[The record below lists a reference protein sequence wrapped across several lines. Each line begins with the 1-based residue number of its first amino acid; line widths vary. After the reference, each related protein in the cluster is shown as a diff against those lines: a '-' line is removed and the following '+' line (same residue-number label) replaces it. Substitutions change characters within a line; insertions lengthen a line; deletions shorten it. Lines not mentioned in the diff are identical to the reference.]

1 MSEKKGSHTAL
12 IVTGISVISGMV
24 GIYVFLNDEIRGRL
38 FPDQQVAT
46 RSDIKE
52 QFQLSEERI
61 ATVVAASVADA
72 IGKAQARG
80 DEVSQDEQVQYEAA
94 LTKLL
99 TSDDPALND
108 AKFLAVSG
116 DAEAAADNI
125 VTSAGAPAEASDTV
139 PAKTRAELLRSA
151 GDILA
156 PSDAAKALA
165 AYEKALEL
173 DPDNQVLQTRI
184 QKLKAATAAK
194 NEVKAIPRASFE
206 FGGLQFEFQGCD
218 QPETPR
224 CVFSVMNPTPDPVY
238 LRLGEQW
245 GVDEFGRWT
254 EGNRKKIE
262 ANSNDNWTV
271 PSLETTQIEITFR
284 RAANIYQ
291 LLRFRFSVGGVDYKK
306 EFRDIAVRGGK
317 QVEIKTMRPVDPAH
331 PEYAYEVNGLQVHFL
346 GCSNPDAPIC
356 RFDMMN
362 TETDNVNVNVSDGII
377 AYNSQGV
384 RVTAAKSLL
393 SLEGKNESNAPQ
405 GVAFTW
411 EVSFNREAEMFQSFW
426 PQLRLDYDSYEREFR
441 NIMIGD
447 SPPAVRTPRYDQV
460 ASPDDI
466 FDVGPLKFVFLGCR
480 NPVNPTCTFDIEN
493 PSDEGVRLN
502 IDRPKATLAD
512 GSSVNANSSVL
523 EMRPSGD
530 VYFPAGLTTTYE
542 IAFRQEMAHMDA
554 LKLDMSIDYKGY
566 YPELTDITVE
576 E

>member
-1 MSEKKGSHTAL
+1 MSEKKGSKTAL
-12 IVTGISVISGMV
+12 IVTVIGLISGMI

-38 FPDQQVAT
+38 FPDQQTAT
-46 RSDIKE
+46 RGDIKE

-61 ATVVAASVADA
+61 ASVVAASVADV

-80 DEVSQDEQVQYEAA
+80 GDVSQDEQVQYEAA

-116 DAEAAADNI
+116 DVEAAAENI
-125 VTSAGAPAEASDTV
+125 VTNAGAPAEASDTV
-139 PAKTRAELLRSA
+139 PATTRSELLRSA
-151 GDILA
+151 GDILV
-156 PSDAAKALA
+156 PSDAAKALL

-224 CVFSVMNPTPDPVY
+224 CVFSVMNPTPDPIY
-238 LRLGEQW
+238 LRLDSQW
-245 GVDEFGRWT
+245 GVDEFSRWV

-262 ANSNDNWTV
+262 ANSRDSWTV
-271 PSLETTQIEITFR
+271 PSLETTQIEIGFR
-284 RAANIYQ
+284 HAVNIYQ
-291 LLRFRFSVGGVDYKK
+291 LLRFRFSVGNVDYKK
-306 EFRDIAVRGGK
+306 EFSDIAVRGGK
-317 QVEIKTMRPVDPAH
+317 QVEVKAMRPVDPAH
-331 PEYAYEVNGLQVHFL
+331 PEYAYEVNGLKVHFL

-362 TETDNVNVNVSDGII
+362 TGKDDVTVSVGDG
-377 AYNSQGV
+377 ATGYTSQGV
-384 RVTAAKSLL
+384 RVSAAKSTL
-393 SLEGKNESNAPQ
+393 SLEGDSESSAPE

-411 EVSFNREAEMFQSFW
+411 EISYNREAEMFQSFW
-426 PQLRLDYDSYEREFR
+426 PQLKLNYDLYEREFR
-441 NIMIGD
+441 NVMIGD
-447 SPPAVRTPRYDQV
+447 TPPAVRTPRYDQAV
-460 ASPDDI
+460 SPDAI

-493 PSDEGVRLN
+493 PTDEGVRFSMN
-502 IDRPKATLAD
+502 KPKAAPD
-512 GSSVNANSSVL
+512 DESSVTANSSVL
-523 EMRPSGD
+523 EMKPSGD

-542 IAFRQEMAHMDA
+542 AAFRQEMAHMKT
-554 LKLDMSIDYKGY
+554 LTLGMSIDYDRYGK
-566 YPELTDITVE
+566 ELTDITVE
-576 E
+576 